1 MFTKDQQ
8 VFYEEECGVELG
20 RVFGDFCGS
29 CGEREDAVGERFL
42 GESLEDRFF
51 DAAIASLVKTGKTFC
66 PCFSQ

>member
-1 MFTKDQQ
+1 M
-8 VFYEEECGVELG
+8 FYEEECGVELG

-51 DAAIASLVKTGKTFC
+51 DAAMGAGGVWGVF
-66 PCFSQ
+66 